1 VISIGLI
8 IGISILIL
16 GIIILVMFS
25 DTENNIPSDTENNYD
40 IPENCTVWFDGCNT
54 CVGDDPELMGC
65 TLMACYEYEEPMCL
79 EFSVP

>member
-1 VISIGLI
+1 MISRGLI

-16 GIIILVMFS
+16 GIIILVMSS
-25 DTENNIPSDTENNYD
+25 DAENNISDDAENNYK

-54 CVGDDPELMGC
+54 CTGDDPELMGC
-65 TLMACYEYEEPMCL
+65 TKMACYEYEEPMCL